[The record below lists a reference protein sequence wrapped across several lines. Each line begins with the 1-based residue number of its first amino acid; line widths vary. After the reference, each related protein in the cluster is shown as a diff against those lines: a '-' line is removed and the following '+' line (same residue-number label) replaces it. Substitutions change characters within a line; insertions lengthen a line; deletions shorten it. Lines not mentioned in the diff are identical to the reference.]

1 MVSQREVVNV
11 ASPLD
16 SARILKFYRPLALS
30 WLLMAI
36 ESPISLA
43 IISRR
48 PFAEAA
54 TAAFLVMMSLALW
67 IESPVIDLL
76 STSTTLSKDRQSF
89 LAIRRFVWSLMG
101 LVTLI
106 HFLVVLTPV
115 YGVVSQILGLPYE
128 VAKTARPGLAALLL
142 WSACIGWRRFL
153 QGVLIRNGETR
164 RIGQG
169 TWVRLITMGTVG
181 LTLHLFSKLDG
192 VLLVA
197 IALMASV
204 AAEALFIEHASRPVV
219 QRVLETDGPETKL
232 RPQDLIRFH
241 WPLTATTLLVLMG
254 NPVLSFALAR
264 APSPTASMAAWQLAF
279 SLLWLTRTIVFALP
293 EVVISLR
300 ANGRFDAVLRRFS
313 IGVGLGAS
321 GALLLLHFTTL
332 DGWFLRKVLDAEA
345 HLVEP
350 ARLALLVCAPLPLIG
365 AIQSYYRGILTSE
378 HRTRARLSAIVVGS
392 VVLVLSLGIGIAGRW
407 PGVVNASVS
416 LSASLAAELTVL
428 WVAGRPLAA
437 GSGLE
442 PETS

>member
-1 MVSQREVVNV
+1 MVSQREVVN
-11 ASPLD
+11 ADTPLTT
-16 SARILKFYRPLALS
+16 ARILKFYRPLALS

-76 STSTTLSKDRQSF
+76 STSTTLARDRQSF
-89 LAIRRFVWSLMG
+89 LAIRRFVWILIG
-101 LVTLI
+101 GVTLV
-106 HFLVVLTPV
+106 HFLVVLTPL
-115 YGVVSQILGLPYE
+115 YGVVCQGLGLPEE
-128 VAKTARPGLAALLL
+128 VARMARPGLAAMLF

-164 RIGQG
+164 RVGQG
-169 TWVRLITMGTVG
+169 TWVRLITMTTVG
-181 LTLHLFSKLDG
+181 LTLHLFSRLDS
-192 VLLVA
+192 VLLVG

-204 AAEALFIEHASRPVV
+204 AAEALFIEHASRSVV
-219 QRVLETDGPETKL
+219 KRVLDSTGSESKL
-232 RPQDLIRFH
+232 DLRQLVRFH

-300 ANGRFDAVLRRFS
+300 EGGRYDDLLRRFS
-313 IGVGLGAS
+313 LRIGLITS
-321 GALLLLHFTTL
+321 GGLLLLHLTDL
-332 DGWFLRKVLDAEA
+332 DGAFLRRVLQAEP

-350 ARLALLVCAPLPLIG
+350 ARLALMICTLLPLVG

-392 VVLVLSLGIGIAGRW
+392 LVLVVSLGVGIGAQW
-407 PGVVNASVS
+407 PGVVNAGVS
-416 LSASLAAELTVL
+416 LSASLIAELVVL
-428 WVAGRPLAA
+428 WIAGRSLAA